1 MVVKRE
7 MDFREL
13 QNNCWSGATD
23 TLQTIW
29 ENDKEDEFMDFLEMY
44 FTDGEIPTMTE
55 VNDFLWFEDEYIFSE
70 LGINSDEEDDDD
82 DEEDDDDFDS
92 DFEYE
97 LSKGDDE
104 YTERVAQEIIERS

>member
-7 MDFREL
+7 MDFSDLQRE
-13 QNNCWSGATD
+13 CWSGAVD

-29 ENDKEDEFMDFLEMY
+29 ENDKEDELMDLLEAE
-44 FTDGEIPTMTE
+44 FCDEIPTMTE
-55 VNDFLWFEDEYIFSE
+55 VNDLLWFEDDWLFEL
-70 LGINSDEEDDDD
+70 LGINPEEDEEEEDDDY
-82 DEEDDDDFDS
+82 DE

-104 YTERVAQEIIERS
+104 YTERTAQEIMERS